1 MAPTT
6 LLGQKTSTTHNG
18 RTSSEDGYPLRMAE
32 MLAGLPGTALAARV
46 AFVITSYSI
55 HYTKLYENKAGEP
68 MTLWEK
74 VKIDLQKGIEEGMA
88 AIKEGAAVVKEKA
101 EELTEE
107 GKRRYKI
114 FEMKKEVHKDLA
126 ELGGK
131 VYDLRS
137 KMERNNFV

>member
-1 MAPTT
+1 
-6 LLGQKTSTTHNG
+6 
-18 RTSSEDGYPLRMAE
+18 
-32 MLAGLPGTALAARV
+32 
-46 AFVITSYSI
+46 
-55 HYTKLYENKAGEP
+55 

-114 FEMKKEVHKDLA
+114 FELKKEVHKDLA

-137 KMERNNFV
+137 KMENPLLDNEVKTIMERIQHLEEKLTELEGKKEVS

>member
-1 MAPTT
+1 
-6 LLGQKTSTTHNG
+6 
-18 RTSSEDGYPLRMAE
+18 
-32 MLAGLPGTALAARV
+32 
-46 AFVITSYSI
+46 
-55 HYTKLYENKAGEP
+55 

-114 FEMKKEVHKDLA
+114 FELKKEVHKDLA

-137 KMERNNFV
+137 KMENPLLDNEVKTIMERIQHLEEKLTELEAKKEVS

>member
-1 MAPTT
+1 
-6 LLGQKTSTTHNG
+6 
-18 RTSSEDGYPLRMAE
+18 
-32 MLAGLPGTALAARV
+32 
-46 AFVITSYSI
+46 
-55 HYTKLYENKAGEP
+55 

-114 FEMKKEVHKDLA
+114 FELKKEVHKDLA

-137 KMERNNFV
+137 KMENPLLDNEVKTIMERIQHLEEKLTELEDKKEVS

>member
-1 MAPTT
+1 
-6 LLGQKTSTTHNG
+6 
-18 RTSSEDGYPLRMAE
+18 
-32 MLAGLPGTALAARV
+32 
-46 AFVITSYSI
+46 
-55 HYTKLYENKAGEP
+55 

-114 FEMKKEVHKDLA
+114 FELKKEVHKDLA

-137 KMERNNFV
+137 KMENPLLDNEVKTIMERIQHLEEKLTDLEEKKEVS